1 MLESKW
7 QDLKQPILVQEIVA
21 ASAAVH
27 SLVVLNNVTYFLLEN
42 NVALTLFVRFF
53 FVNSFPV
60 EVAGAPEEETNAIN
74 LLDPYQPYH
83 LDFR

>member
-27 SLVVLNNVTYFLLEN
+27 SLVVNNVTYFLLE

-53 FVNSFPV
+53 VNSFP